1 MEDEID
7 NYDNQPDAEKNQPVG
22 EVIEDV
28 VHFFRNVN
36 VDGKIGGSMILRIL
50 WRNGDLTENG
60 FAETGYNPVR
70 QGRCRVTEK
79 KCQKNGGFRQ
89 YHISRNIYGSSE
101 GNGNFCQ
108 QGTERTV
115 DRIFHIQMG

>member
-1 MEDEID
+1 
-7 NYDNQPDAEKNQPVG
+7 
-22 EVIEDV
+22 
-28 VHFFRNVN
+28 
-36 VDGKIGGSMILRIL
+36 MILRIL
-50 WRNGDLTENG
+50 RWNGDLPENG
-60 FAETGYNPVR
+60 FSETGDNPVR
-70 QGRCRVTEK
+70 QGRCCVTEK

-89 YHISRNIYGSSE
+89 YYITCNIYSSSE